1 MSVGEKI
8 KILKNIQN
16 CKIISINIVDR
27 LIEFVYVKINQ
38 EKYIALEFDGVAGS
52 MGRHYFF
59 NIQSYKSNSAFTIQ
73 KSEQF
78 ELFENINIITNIE
91 LTKYE
96 EYEYSNE
103 NIEFIAVSKDGTS
116 HNISLY
122 SDDEDA
128 YIILD
133 DVYYTYY
140 NSNKDGLVWK
150 N

>member
-1 MSVGEKI
+1 
-8 KILKNIQN
+8 
-16 CKIISINIVDR
+16 
-27 LIEFVYVKINQ
+27 
-38 EKYIALEFDGVAGS
+38 
-52 MGRHYFF
+52 
-59 NIQSYKSNSAFTIQ
+59 
-73 KSEQF
+73 
-78 ELFENINIITNIE
+78 LFENINIITNIE

-103 NIEFIAVSKDGTS
+103 NIEFKAVFKDGTS